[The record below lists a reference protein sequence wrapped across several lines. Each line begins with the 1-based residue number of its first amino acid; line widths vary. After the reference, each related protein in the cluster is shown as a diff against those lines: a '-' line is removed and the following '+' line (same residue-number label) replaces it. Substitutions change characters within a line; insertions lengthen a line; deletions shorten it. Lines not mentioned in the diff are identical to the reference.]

1 MAVKED
7 ALAVGT
13 TRGVWTIQRKSRA
26 LSSSSSHPLSIY
38 QKIAPPPHHHPAPS
52 SFPWRYKLCS
62 FAKTV
67 LAIHQ
72 SLHNHQFNSDNAI
85 AAAVNHISGD
95 EKIERVGFGLILL
108 W

>member
-38 QKIAPPPHHHPAPS
+38 QKIAPLLIIILFHPL
-52 SFPWRYKLCS
+52 FNWYKLCS

-67 LAIHQ
+67 LAIHK
-72 SLHNHQFNSDNAI
+72 SLHNHQFNSDIAI

-95 EKIERVGFGLILL
+95 EMIETAGFVKM
-108 W
+108 WF